1 MAVTGF
7 LSGNVPIKAFNK
19 EIDWNDGNVKVMLL
33 TSAAT
38 PDQDT
43 WIYKSSVT
51 NEHAATGGYTTR
63 GQAWAAGNATAVYT
77 GASNLSTFD
86 APDTVWT
93 GATITARYAVIYY
106 DTGVDAT
113 SPIIGI
119 INFGADVSSTAA
131 NFTIQWNAG
140 GIFTFTV

>member
-7 LSGNVPIKAFNK
+7 LAGNVPIKAFNK
-19 EIDWNDGNVKVMLL
+19 EVQWGTSVKVMLL
-33 TSAAT
+33 TSTAA

-51 NEHAATGGYTTR
+51 NEITGTGYTAG
-63 GQAWAAGNATAVYT
+63 GQAIASPTATYTAAGNI
-77 GASNLSTFD
+77 STFD
-86 APDTVWT
+86 AADTVWSGST
-93 GATITARYAVIYY
+93 LTARYAVIYY
-106 DTGVDAT
+106 DTGTAAT

-131 NFTIQWNAG
+131 NFTITWNAS
-140 GIFTFTV
+140 GIFTFTIA

>member
-7 LSGNVPIKAFNK
+7 LAGNVPIKAFNK
-19 EIDWNDGNVKVMLL
+19 EVQWTTAVKVMLL
-33 TSAAT
+33 TSTAT

-51 NEHAATGGYTTR
+51 NEITGTGYTAR
-63 GQAWAAGNATAVYT
+63 GMAIGTPTAVYT
-77 GASNLSTFD
+77 AASNLSTFD
-86 APDTVWT
+86 AVDTVWT
-93 GATITARYAVIYY
+93 TATITARYAVIYF

-131 NFTIQWNAG
+131 NFTIQWAAG